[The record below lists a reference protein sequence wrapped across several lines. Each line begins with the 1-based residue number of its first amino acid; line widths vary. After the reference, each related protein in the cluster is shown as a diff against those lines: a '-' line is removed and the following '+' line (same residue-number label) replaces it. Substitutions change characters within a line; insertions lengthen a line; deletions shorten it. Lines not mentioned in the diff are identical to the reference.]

1 MHNVGQIFA
10 ASFIYSLSVFAYLP
24 FLAVAAVV
32 TGTFIAAAVWFI
44 LKKPNRIIA
53 KIKNLV

>member
-32 TGTFIAAAVWFI
+32 TGIFIAAAVWFI
-44 LKKPNRIIA
+44 LKKPNRIIT